1 MIMETLDLITN
12 RIDHAFRSTLAALI
26 DRSPSLLLAAVV
38 LIVGWLLARLIRWFI
53 IRMSV
58 IGHLEGLAER
68 VGLASILQRTGAGS
82 VGRLLGAVAFWSII
96 LGTIMLAAEVLGMQP
111 VIDGIQRVFA
121 YLPTLLAS
129 LGVFLFGFWLADK
142 ARFVMGTMSEAMGIG
157 GGKVIGRILFI
168 IILLFLSITALNV
181 AGVDTTL
188 ITSNILIVV
197 GSLFIAFSIA
207 YGFAAREILA
217 NILSSYYGKDRF
229 KPGMHVRIGADEGV
243 IVGID
248 SIRVALRSG
257 DKEILL
263 PTSKLIT
270 ERVEILNAGGPRPED
285 HA

>member
-1 MIMETLDLITN
+1 METLDLITH

-58 IGHLEGLAER
+58 IGQLERLAER

-82 VGRLLGAVAFWSII
+82 VGRLLGAVAFWSLI

-111 VIDGIQRVFA
+111 VIDGIRRVFA

-157 GGKVIGRILFI
+157 GGRIIGRILFVV
-168 IILLFLSITALNV
+168 ILLFLSITALNV

-243 IVGID
+243 ITGID
-248 SIRVALRSG
+248 SIRVALRNG

-263 PTSKLIT
+263 PTSVLIT
-270 ERVEILNAGGPRPED
+270 ERVEILDAGDARPGD
-285 HA
+285 QA